1 METCR
6 IYLSGGMSGL
16 TLEEQN
22 KWRTKIID
30 AIKFGDYNY
39 EKKPLFFNP
48 VDYYN
53 TEEENY
59 KTEKEI
65 MEFDLYNL
73 RKSDVVIVNFNAPN
87 SLGTAMELMLA
98 KENHIP
104 VIAFGANGKQ
114 IHSWLIECCT
124 RICEDIRE
132 TVEHT
137 VEFYLN

>member
-1 METCR
+1 METVK

-16 TLEEQN
+16 SYEEQF
-22 KWRTKIID
+22 KWRSNVMN
-30 AIKFGDYNY
+30 AIRYGDYNY

-53 TEEENY
+53 PHIEQH

-73 RKSDVVIVNFNAPN
+73 RKSDVVIVNFNSPN

-98 KENHIP
+98 KEYRIP
-104 VIAFGANGKQ
+104 VIAFGMNGQQ
-114 IHSWLIECCT
+114 IHSWLVECCT
-124 RICEDIRE
+124 RICENMRE
-132 TVEHT
+132 AVDYTVEY
-137 VEFYLN
+137 FLN